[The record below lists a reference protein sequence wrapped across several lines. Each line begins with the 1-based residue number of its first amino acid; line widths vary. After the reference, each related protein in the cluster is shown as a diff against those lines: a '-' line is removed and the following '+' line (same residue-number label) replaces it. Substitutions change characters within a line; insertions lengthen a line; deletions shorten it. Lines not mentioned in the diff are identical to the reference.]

1 VNDFVFYRDNDS
13 TINILLFFHTQLSIV
28 KVVFFYLV
36 NIWIGVIYMNKTVL
50 VTGSSRG
57 LGAAIVRTLSQ
68 QGYNVIINYFQN
80 KVLAEQLVSE
90 LGEHQAIAIQADVTN
105 RNDVEKLIIQ
115 ATEYFGHID
124 AVVNNAL
131 VGFKF
136 DPTQQKPFKDLSWD
150 DYQQQLDGT
159 LKSAFNVIQSVLP
172 QFLERQS
179 GSIISIGTNLYQNP
193 VVPYHEYTTAKAGLI
208 GLTRNIAAELGQ
220 FGITANVVS
229 GGLLKTTDASA
240 ATTAEVFDLI
250 AQTTPLKKVTA
261 PQDVANMVA
270 YLVSDQAKGITG
282 QNFTID
288 GGLTMN

>member
-1 VNDFVFYRDNDS
+1 
-13 TINILLFFHTQLSIV
+13 
-28 KVVFFYLV
+28 
-36 NIWIGVIYMNKTVL
+36 MNKTVL

-57 LGAAIVRTLSQ
+57 LGAVIVKTLSQ

-80 KVLAEQLVSE
+80 KVLAEQLVTE

-105 RNDVEKLIIQ
+105 RNDVDKLIVQ
-115 ATEYFGHID
+115 ATERFGHID

-136 DPTQQKPFKDLSWD
+136 DPTQQKSFKDLSWD
-150 DYQQQLDGT
+150 DYQQQLNGT
-159 LKSAFNVIQSVLP
+159 LKSAFNVTQSVLP

-179 GSIISIGTNLYQNP
+179 GAIISIGTNLYQNP

-282 QNFTID
+282 QNYTID

>member
-1 VNDFVFYRDNDS
+1 
-13 TINILLFFHTQLSIV
+13 
-28 KVVFFYLV
+28 
-36 NIWIGVIYMNKTVL
+36 MNKTVL

-57 LGAAIVRTLSQ
+57 LGAVIVRTLSQ

-80 KVLAEQLVSE
+80 KVLAEQLVSDI
-90 LGEHQAIAIQADVTN
+90 GEHQAIAIQADVTN
-105 RNDVEKLIIQ
+105 RNDVEKLIAQ

-124 AVVNNAL
+124 AIVNNAL

-172 QFLERQS
+172 QFSERQS
-179 GSIISIGTNLYQNP
+179 GAIISIGTNLYQNP